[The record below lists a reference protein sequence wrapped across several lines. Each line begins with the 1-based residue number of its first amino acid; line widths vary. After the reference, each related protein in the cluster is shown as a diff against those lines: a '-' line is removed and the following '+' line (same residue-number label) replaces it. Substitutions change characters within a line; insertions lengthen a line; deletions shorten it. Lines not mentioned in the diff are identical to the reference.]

1 MGTSLLSLFQI
12 ANPTVLEKPGA
23 LMLAPVYQLL
33 FGENKPH
40 HYLPSLEL
48 TEDQVA
54 ISYKTYKSDDAN
66 DIQAII
72 DQKLTPG
79 IRTQKL

>member
-1 MGTSLLSLFQI
+1 
-12 ANPTVLEKPGA
+12 
-23 LMLAPVYQLL
+23 MLRPVYELL
-33 FGENKPH
+33 FGKNEI
-40 HYLPSLEL
+40 YRPSLEL

-54 ISYKTYKSDDAN
+54 IGYKTYKSDDAN

-79 IRTQKL
+79 IQTEKL